1 MSDPSAIDVGSLEL
15 IDAGKKISVSG
26 NFSIGSYLDVQSL
39 INGSVYNAFAAQAD
53 GKNFQAYNLSLMPSG
68 QSASGP
74 FAITIGKPANYSSSA
89 SIFNTNGALSTDYA
103 DDCFTASLSE
113 IGPVAL
119 IDTKAASSSTEPTSV
134 TLNKSALTLEA
145 GKTGKLSATVLPAS
159 ATDKSVS
166 WSSSREDV
174 ASVSTNGT
182 VTAKKAGTAVITATA
197 VNGKSASCTVTVT
210 GGTTEPTEPETTVS
224 ANASL
229 RSAGLADGKPSFRL
243 SLSNAKNIATVRV
256 AFTVDADAVSAAGLN
271 GFTVLDQ
278 PHGSYSDGKY
288 TGEVML
294 AYLNTERT
302 AFTQTAETP
311 ILSFVTG
318 GSTPTLKITGVT
330 VSGWDSTGNAVYGT
344 IGGIDPDESRF
355 SAVTYDLNG
364 DGKIDQLDITVAQ
377 AYYRAQSTDSD
388 WNTPGTNGVAPSLCD
403 VNDDNVVDI
412 QDLVTI
418 YLHFTA

>member
-1 MSDPSAIDVGSLEL
+1 
-15 IDAGKKISVSG
+15 
-26 NFSIGSYLDVQSL
+26 
-39 INGSVYNAFAAQAD
+39 
-53 GKNFQAYNLSLMPSG
+53 
-68 QSASGP
+68 
-74 FAITIGKPANYSSSA
+74 
-89 SIFNTNGALSTDYA
+89 
-103 DDCFTASLSE
+103 
-113 IGPVAL
+113 
-119 IDTKAASSSTEPTSV
+119 
-134 TLNKSALTLEA
+134 
-145 GKTGKLSATVLPAS
+145 
-159 ATDKSVS
+159 
-166 WSSSREDV
+166 
-174 ASVSTNGT
+174 
-182 VTAKKAGTAVITATA
+182 
-197 VNGKSASCTVTVT
+197 
-210 GGTTEPTEPETTVS
+210 
-224 ANASL
+224 
-229 RSAGLADGKPSFRL
+229 
-243 SLSNAKNIATVRV
+243 
-256 AFTVDADAVSAAGLN
+256 
-271 GFTVLDQ
+271 
-278 PHGSYSDGKY
+278 
-288 TGEVML
+288 ML
-294 AYLNTERT
+294 VYLNTERT